1 LPEPNSAKN
10 VSQDVFNNK
19 KEYTMPVFSPFNR
32 CLSAAQ
38 SLGLAAA
45 ALLLSAS
52 AAVAQP
58 QALLDNY
65 TPVTL
70 EELANPPA
78 SDWLMWRGTPNN
90 WAHSPLDQ
98 INKDNVD
105 SLRLAWSWTM
115 EPGKQETTPLV
126 HDGIMFLPQACDFI
140 EAVDATDGTPLWEY
154 RRATVDHVAPLSC
167 ANRNGTLY
175 KDQLIIATRD
185 AYIVSL
191 NATSGEVTWEQK
203 IGDWTVGQH
212 YSGGPQVFN
221 GKVITGMS
229 GCYYINTS
237 CWITA
242 HDADTGD
249 ELWRTNTV
257 PKIGEPNGESW
268 GDVPNEQRRGG
279 SAWMPASFDP
289 ELNLI
294 FIGVAVPIPWG
305 EIQRGTR
312 GGDVLYTNST
322 LALDAE
328 TGEIQWYFQYIP
340 AGNWDQD
347 HPFERL
353 IVETEVTP
361 DADAVSWM
369 NPNIASS
376 ERRKVIT
383 GIPGKPG
390 IVWTLDAATGDFLWA
405 TETNYQNI
413 IVGVDVEGRKGITNP
428 EIDIT
433 EIGQQKL
440 VCPTTQGGINWNSVG
455 YSPQTNSL
463 YTPTNNTCMNFALR
477 PVEPTVGLHHAS
489 ARSSVDIGP
498 EDTGQVGQFASIDV
512 ATGETR
518 WTYKQRAGIGGSVLT
533 TGGGLVFVSD
543 DARRFR
549 AFDADNGDILWEQ
562 VLNSTAGG
570 FPVSYSID
578 GVQYIAIAAG
588 EGVNYRR
595 HTPEIRQ
602 RGGGNT
608 LYVFRLP

>member
-1 LPEPNSAKN
+1 
-10 VSQDVFNNK
+10 
-19 KEYTMPVFSPFNR
+19 MPFFSPFNR

-38 SLGLAAA
+38 SLAAA
-45 ALLLSAS
+45 FLLLSAF

-58 QALLDNY
+58 QALLNNY

-70 EELANPPA
+70 EELADPPA

-90 WAHSPLDQ
+90 WGHSPLDQ

-175 KDQLIIATRD
+175 NDQLIIATRD

-242 HDADTGD
+242 HDADTGE

-328 TGEIQWYFQYIP
+328 TGEIEWYFQYIP

-512 ATGETR
+512 ATGETL
-518 WTYKQRAGIGGSVLT
+518 WTYNQRAGIGGSVLT

-570 FPVSYSID
+570 FPVSYSVE

>member
-1 LPEPNSAKN
+1 
-10 VSQDVFNNK
+10 
-19 KEYTMPVFSPFNR
+19 MPVFSPFNR

-140 EAVDATDGTPLWEY
+140 EAVNATDGTPLWEY

-191 NATSGEVTWEQK
+191 SATSGEVTWEQK

-376 ERRKVIT
+376 DRRKVIT

-570 FPVSYSID
+570 FPVSYSVD

>member
-1 LPEPNSAKN
+1 
-10 VSQDVFNNK
+10 
-19 KEYTMPVFSPFNR
+19 MPVLSSFNR
-32 CLSAAQ
+32 CLSAAL
-38 SLGLAAA
+38 SAAA
-45 ALLLSAS
+45 VALLLSTS
-52 AAVAQP
+52 SAVAQAQA
-58 QALLDNY
+58 QALLENY

-191 NATSGEVTWEQK
+191 NATSGEVTWERK

-242 HDADTGD
+242 HDADTGE

-257 PKIGEPNGESW
+257 PRIGEPNGESW

-312 GGDVLYTNST
+312 GGDVLYTNCT

-328 TGEIQWYFQYIP
+328 TGEIEWYFQYIP

-361 DADAVSWM
+361 DVDAVSWM

-405 TETNYQNI
+405 TQTNYQNI

-570 FPVSYSID
+570 FPVSYSVD

>member
-1 LPEPNSAKN
+1 
-10 VSQDVFNNK
+10 
-19 KEYTMPVFSPFNR
+19 MPVLSLLNR
-32 CLSAAQ
+32 ALH
-38 SLGLAAA
+38 AAA
-45 ALLLSAS
+45 ATLLLSTS
-52 AAVAQP
+52 VAVAQP

-78 SDWLMWRGTPNN
+78 GDWLMWRGTPNH
-90 WAHSPLDQ
+90 WAYSQLDQ

-126 HDGIMFLPQACDFI
+126 HDGVMFLPQACDFI

-185 AYIVSL
+185 AFIVSL
-191 NATSGEVTWEQK
+191 NATSGEVTWEK
-203 IGDWTVGQH
+203 EIGDWTVGQH

-257 PKIGEPNGESW
+257 PKIGEPNWESW
-268 GDVPNEQRRGG
+268 GDLPNEQRRGG

-289 ELNLI
+289 DLNLI

-305 EIQRGTR
+305 EVQRGTR

-328 TGEIQWYFQYIP
+328 TGEISWYFQHIP
-340 AGNWDQD
+340 GGNWDQD

-353 IVETEVTP
+353 VVETEVIP
-361 DADAVSWM
+361 DAEAVSWM

-405 TETNYQNI
+405 TETNFQNV

-489 ARSSVDIGP
+489 ARSRPDTGP
-498 EDTGQVGQFASIDV
+498 EDTGQVGQFTSIDV

-518 WTYKQRAGIGGSVLT
+518 WTYRQRAGIGGSVLT

-549 AFDADNGDILWEQ
+549 AFDADTGDILWEQ
-562 VLNSTAGG
+562 ILNSTAGG
-570 FPVSYSID
+570 FPVSYSVD

-602 RGGGNT
+602 RAAGNT

>member
-38 SLGLAAA
+38 SLAAA

-52 AAVAQP
+52 AAVAQA

-549 AFDADNGDILWEQ
+549 AFDADNGEILWEQ

-570 FPVSYSID
+570 FPVSYSVD

>member
-1 LPEPNSAKN
+1 
-10 VSQDVFNNK
+10 
-19 KEYTMPVFSPFNR
+19 MPVFSPFNR

-549 AFDADNGDILWEQ
+549 AFDADNGEILWEQ

-570 FPVSYSID
+570 FPVSYSVD

>member
-1 LPEPNSAKN
+1 
-10 VSQDVFNNK
+10 
-19 KEYTMPVFSPFNR
+19 MPVFSPFNR

-38 SLGLAAA
+38 ILAAA
-45 ALLLSAS
+45 ALVLSAS
-52 AAVAQP
+52 AAAAQP

-140 EAVDATDGTPLWEY
+140 EAVNATDGTPLWEY

-376 ERRKVIT
+376 DRRKVIT

-570 FPVSYSID
+570 FPVSYSVD

>member
-1 LPEPNSAKN
+1 
-10 VSQDVFNNK
+10 
-19 KEYTMPVFSPFNR
+19 MPVFSPFNR
-32 CLSAAQ
+32 CLSAVQ
-38 SLGLAAA
+38 SLAAA

-570 FPVSYSID
+570 FPVSYSVD

>member
-1 LPEPNSAKN
+1 MS
-10 VSQDVFNNK
+10 
-19 KEYTMPVFSPFNR
+19 VFSPFNR
-32 CLSAAQ
+32 WLSAAQ
-38 SLGLAAA
+38 SLAAA

-70 EELANPPA
+70 EELADPPA

-140 EAVDATDGTPLWEY
+140 EAIDATDGTPLWEY

-242 HDADTGD
+242 HDADTGE

-328 TGEIQWYFQYIP
+328 TGEIEWYFQYIP

-533 TGGGLVFVSD
+533 TGGGLVFVTD
-543 DARRFR
+543 DARTLR

-562 VLNSTAGG
+562 ILNSNAGG
-570 FPVSYSID
+570 FPVSYSVD
-578 GVQYIAIAAG
+578 GVQYVAIAAG

>member
-1 LPEPNSAKN
+1 
-10 VSQDVFNNK
+10 
-19 KEYTMPVFSPFNR
+19 MPALSTCQHFFSNIIR
-32 CLSAAQ
+32 
-38 SLGLAAA
+38 AAA
-45 ALLLSAS
+45 PIVFVVLAS
-52 AAVAQP
+52 FMTVSVAQA

-65 TPVTL
+65 TPVS
-70 EELANPPA
+70 EAESQNPPDG
-78 SDWLMWRGTPNN
+78 DWLMWRRTANHWGY
-90 WAHSPLDQ
+90 SPLDD
-98 INKDNVD
+98 INKDNVG
-105 SLRLAWSWTM
+105 SLRLAFSWTM

-154 RRATVDHVAPLSC
+154 RRKTVDHAAPLSC

-175 KDQLIIATRD
+175 KDQLLIATRD

-191 NATSGEVTWEQK
+191 NATSGEVTWEQQV
-203 IGDWTVGQH
+203 GDWTVGQH
-212 YSGGPQVFN
+212 YSGGPQVFD

-242 HDADTGD
+242 HDADTGE

-257 PKIGEPNGESW
+257 PRLGEPNGESW
-268 GDVPNEQRRGG
+268 GDLPNELRRGG
-279 SAWMPASFDP
+279 SAWMPASYDAD
-289 ELNLI
+289 LNLI
-294 FIGVAVPIPWG
+294 FVGVAVPIPWG

-322 LALDAE
+322 LALNAD
-328 TGEIQWYFQYIP
+328 TGEIAWYFQHIP
-340 AGNWDQD
+340 GGNWDQD

-369 NPNIASS
+369 NPDIASS

-390 IVWTLDAATGDFLWA
+390 IVWTLDAATGEFLWA
-405 TETNYQNI
+405 TETNYQNV
-413 IVGVDVEGRKGITNP
+413 IVGVDIEGRKGITNP
-428 EIDIT
+428 DIDIT

-440 VCPTTQGGINWNSVG
+440 VCPTAQGGINWNSVG

-463 YTPTNNTCMNFALR
+463 YTPTNNTCMNYFLR
-477 PVEPTVGLHHAS
+477 AVEPTIGLHHAS
-489 ARSSVDIGP
+489 AINRPELGP
-498 EDTGQVGQFASIDV
+498 EDTGLVGQFSSVDV

-518 WTYKQRAGIGGSVLT
+518 WVHRQRAGIGGSVLT

-549 AFDADNGDILWEQ
+549 AFDADSGEILWEQ

-570 FPVSYSID
+570 FPVSYSVD
-578 GVQYIAIAAG
+578 GVQYVAIAAG

-602 RGGGNT
+602 RAGGNI

>member
-1 LPEPNSAKN
+1 
-10 VSQDVFNNK
+10 
-19 KEYTMPVFSPFNR
+19 MPVLNPFNR
-32 CLSAAQ
+32 CLSTVL
-38 SLGLAAA
+38 SAAA
-45 ALLLSAS
+45 VALLLSAS
-52 AAVAQP
+52 GVVAQP

-90 WAHSPLDQ
+90 WAHSTLDQ

-140 EAVDATDGTPLWEY
+140 EAIDATDGTPLWEY

-242 HDADTGD
+242 HDADTGE

-328 TGEIQWYFQYIP
+328 TGEIEWYFQYIP

-498 EDTGQVGQFASIDV
+498 EDTGQVGQFSSIDV

-570 FPVSYSID
+570 FPVSYSVD